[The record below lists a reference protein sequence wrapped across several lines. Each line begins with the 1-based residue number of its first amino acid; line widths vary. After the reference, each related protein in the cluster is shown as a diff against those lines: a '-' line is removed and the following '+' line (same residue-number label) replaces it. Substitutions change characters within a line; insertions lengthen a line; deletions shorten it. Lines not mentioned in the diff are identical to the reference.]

1 MKNKALFFD
10 AGPIITLVM
19 SRMVNILPLL
29 KAKYGGK
36 FYITPAVRK
45 ELVERPLMVKR
56 FEFEALQVNK
66 LIRDGILEVY
76 DKVPQK
82 RVQELIAL
90 ANGAFLID
98 GKNMEV
104 IQSGEMESVAT
115 ALEVGAEGVVMD
127 ERTLRLFIENNQ
139 EMVKL
144 LEARFKQKVVSDQM
158 KVSMFSTALKD
169 VKIIRSIELVGLAY
183 QMGLLDGYIP
193 EGKEGKKIMID
204 AVLWATKFNGCAVTE
219 EEIEEL
225 KSYLLKW

>member
-1 MKNKALFFD
+1 MKSKAIFFD

-19 SRMVNILPLL
+19 SRMINILPLL

-66 LIRDGILEVY
+66 LIKEGVLEVY

-82 RVQELIAL
+82 KVEELITL
-90 ANGAFLID
+90 ANGSFSID
-98 GKNMEV
+98 GKNMAV
-104 IQSGEMESVAT
+104 IQAGEMESVAT
-115 ALEVGAEGVVMD
+115 ALEIGAEGVVMD
-127 ERTLRLFIENNQ
+127 ERTLRLFIENNS

-144 LEARFKQKVVSDQM
+144 LEARFKQQVISDQT
-158 KVSMFSTALKD
+158 KVRAFSFALKE
-169 VKIIRSIELVGLAY
+169 VKIIRSVELVGLAY

-193 EGKEGKKIMID
+193 DGKEGKEIMID
-204 AVLWATKFNGCAVTE
+204 AVLWTTKFNGCAVTE
-219 EEIEEL
+219 DEIEEL
-225 KSYLLKW
+225 KSYLLKL